1 MFAIMMVVELEATK
15 SVRQP
20 WTWKS
25 ADALNGVG
33 RQERGCRGHLLRSSH
48 LALSFSL
55 RTTYE
60 EIDLAT
66 VCPSF
71 QMGTPRPRKEE
82 RCDPSH
88 QGRSEA
94 RGKEAWHPPQW
105 DALIPACLNP

>member
-55 RTTYE
+55 RTTRWE
-60 EIDLAT
+60 PQGPGRRRDVT
-66 VCPSF
+66 RV
-71 QMGTPRPRKEE
+71 TKEE
-82 RCDPSH
+82 VRP
-88 QGRSEA
+88 G
-94 RGKEAWHPPQW
+94 GKKPGTLHSGMH
-105 DALIPACLNP
+105 

>member
-1 MFAIMMVVELEATK
+1 MFAIMMVMELEATK

-66 VCPSF
+66 VCPQF
-71 QMGTPRPRKEE
+71 PDG
-82 RCDPSH
+82 
-88 QGRSEA
+88 
-94 RGKEAWHPPQW
+94 
-105 DALIPACLNP
+105 NPKAQEGGEM